1 MSLCLV
7 QTEAMEATFKI
18 QGQGLISAWATR
30 QSCEVYCILTVEGAF
45 MCVWKEKGEDDEEE
59 KITRAGADHQEQ
71 IE

>member
-7 QTEAMEATFKI
+7 QTEAMEATVQNTRTRVDLSMSYKTELW
-18 QGQGLISAWATR
+18 GLLYPNGWR
-30 QSCEVYCILTVEGAF
+30 AF
-45 MCVWKEKGEDDEEE
+45 MCVWKEKGEDDEEI